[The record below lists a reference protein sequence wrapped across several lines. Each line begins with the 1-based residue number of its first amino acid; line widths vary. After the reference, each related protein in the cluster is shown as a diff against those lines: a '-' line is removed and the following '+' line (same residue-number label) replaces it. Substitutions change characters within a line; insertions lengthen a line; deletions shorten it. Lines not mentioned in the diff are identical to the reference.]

1 MASTLVKNDLHIVFH
16 VKSTSPRID
25 VTLLPSLY
33 SYIGGIIN
41 HRNGLALEIGGM
53 PDHIHI
59 LTALPKT
66 MSLSDYV
73 RDIKAVSSK
82 WMKGKGVQ
90 YAKFEWQEGYG
101 AFSVSPSLIDKTVN
115 YIRSQGEHHSKRTF
129 QEEYKMFLDANHID
143 YDERYLFT
151 D

>member
-41 HRNGLALEIGGM
+41 RRNGLALEIGGM

-90 YAKFEWQEGYG
+90 YAKFE
-101 AFSVSPSLIDKTVN
+101 
-115 YIRSQGEHHSKRTF
+115 
-129 QEEYKMFLDANHID
+129 
-143 YDERYLFT
+143 
-151 D
+151 